1 MKIPK
6 WATAAVVNDQM
17 RLEVLRDIKRNS
29 KPSLIIHCKC
39 GRGCR
44 KCYGELHCGCR
55 YCYRAE
61 KRPRALST
69 GDLEQEYFLQET
81 TEPLDT
87 DQPVACVA
95 QAVLHDSKST
105 WVEKHS
111 PVVKICFSA
120 KTQAVLKQTQF
131 FCQKCNHN
139 ICNQCFLSTCSVHNV
154 IFLGSNHFVCQ
165 GERHTKSK

>member
-55 YCYRAE
+55 YCYRAD

-69 GDLEQEYFLQET
+69 GELEQENFLQET
-81 TEPLDT
+81 ADNLDT
-87 DQPVACVA
+87 DQPATCVA

-105 WVEKHS
+105 WVENCS
-111 PVVKICFSA
+111 PVVKICFSS
-120 KTQAVLKQTQF
+120 KTQAPPKQTQF
-131 FCQKCNHN
+131 FCQNCNHN
-139 ICNQCFLSTCSVHNV
+139 ICNLCFLSTWSAHNV

-165 GERHTKSK
+165 AESHTMLK

>member
-29 KPSLIIHCKC
+29 KPRQIIHCKC

-55 YCYRAE
+55 FCYRAE

-69 GDLEQEYFLQET
+69 GDLEQEYFPLGK
-81 TEPLDT
+81 TESLDT
-87 DQPVACVA
+87 NQPGVCVA
-95 QAVLHDSKST
+95 QAVLHEPKST
-105 WVEKHS
+105 WAESTK
-111 PVVKICFSA
+111 PVVKICLSSKA
-120 KTQAVLKQTQF
+120 QAPLKQTKF
-131 FCQKCNHN
+131 FCQICNMN
-139 ICNQCFLSTCSVHNV
+139 ICSLCFLSTCSVHNV
-154 IFLGSNHFVCQ
+154 IFLGSNRFVCQ
-165 GERHTKSK
+165 SAMHTKSK